1 MTPADAVRD
10 LVLSFLTPGGG
21 FLHPRDIEAR
31 VGAFVRA
38 ALAAARADQRRADAA
53 LVRREAPAAARRA
66 WETCRERA
74 GVWDPVVII
83 TNEMDAIAAAV
94 EAMGD

>member
-31 VGAFVRA
+31 VGAFVR
-38 ALAAARADQRRADAA
+38 AARADQRRADAA

-74 GVWDPVVII
+74 GVWDPVIII